1 MSMVMEVA
9 NDLFAAGDGVSA
21 FSSKT
26 IPDTPQGVN
35 EAGRGLADTLGFHYL
50 GAPKPAQGFSQHAWA
65 AKVTTQ
71 VNLI

>member
-1 MSMVMEVA
+1 MAMVMEVA
-9 NDLFAAGDGVSA
+9 SELFAAGDGVST
-21 FSSKT
+21 FSSKA
-26 IPDTPQGVN
+26 IPGTPEAQN

-50 GAPKPAQGFSQHAWA
+50 GTARPEQGFSQRAWA

>member
-9 NDLFAAGDGVSA
+9 SKVFAAGDGVTA
-21 FSSKT
+21 FSSKA
-26 IPDTPQGVN
+26 IPGTPQGKN

-50 GAPKPAQGFSQHAWA
+50 GPKPLQGYSARAWA
-65 AKVTTQ
+65 ARVTTQ

>member
-9 NDLFAAGDGVSA
+9 SKVFAAGDGVTA
-21 FSSKT
+21 FSSKA
-26 IPDTPQGVN
+26 IPGTPQGKN

-50 GAPKPAQGFSQHAWA
+50 GTPKPIHGLSPRAWA
-65 AKVTTQ
+65 EKVTTQ